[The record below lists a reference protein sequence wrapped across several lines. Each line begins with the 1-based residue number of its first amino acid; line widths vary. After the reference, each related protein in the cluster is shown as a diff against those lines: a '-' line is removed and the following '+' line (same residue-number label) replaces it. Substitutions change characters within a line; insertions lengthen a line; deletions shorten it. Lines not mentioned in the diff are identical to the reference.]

1 MTSPALPDVLVVGA
15 GGSGAPLAARLA
27 DRGLSV
33 VVLEAGPAPAPR
45 ETRDAARLAA
55 AMPGHPLAFS
65 YPGELTRGRP
75 HTVTRGRVSGGST
88 AINGAYFRRPRAH
101 DLDRWAAESGD
112 ERWSAANT
120 AAIWPR
126 IENDREFGG
135 TAGHGSHGPM
145 PVSRADLTHPVSAA
159 LVAAGLTAGLPLELD
174 KNSSPDASPGVGATP
189 TNTRDGERW
198 STARAYLDCEVDP
211 EGAPARLDVR
221 GGHQVVSVML
231 EHGRAVGVRALVS
244 GRVESFRAGL
254 VVLSAGAIATPHL
267 LLMSGIG
274 PAATLRDRG
283 LDVVHD
289 SPAVGARLG
298 DHPNLDLRFTVP
310 ESVHRHRVEI
320 PLGVALH
327 ASSGLGAEVAAGDI
341 EVLSFVRPL
350 LRMLGSDPHDE
361 HLSLLVS
368 TLRHDARG
376 HLALDPL
383 DISAPPHVR
392 FHYAETEADRAL
404 LRTAARFAGAL
415 LTSDAMRELGALPE
429 QANLTVLDD
438 RELDA
443 WVLAHLSTALH
454 TCGTTAMGSDPTT
467 SVVDGRGAVHG
478 VRGLHVADVG
488 MLPSTPT
495 GGPAASAVLIG
506 EVIADALTT

>member
-1 MTSPALPDVLVVGA
+1 MTPALPDVLVVGA

-27 DRGLSV
+27 ERGLSV
-33 VVLEAGPAPAPR
+33 LVLEAGPVPAPR
-45 ETRDAARLAA
+45 ETRDASRLAA

-65 YPGELTRGRP
+65 YPSELTSGRP

-112 ERWSAANT
+112 ERWSASST

-135 TAGHGSHGPM
+135 TAGHGSQGPM
-145 PVSRADLTHPVSAA
+145 PVSRADLSHPVSAA
-159 LVAAGLTAGLPLELD
+159 LVSAGLAAGLPLEPD
-174 KNSSPDASPGVGATP
+174 KNSSPDANPGVGATP
-189 TNTRDGERW
+189 TNTHDGERW
-198 STARAYLDCEVDP
+198 STARAYLDRAVDTH
-211 EGAPARLDVR
+211 GAPARLDVR
-221 GGHQVVSVML
+221 GGHHVVSVML
-231 EHGRAVGVRALVS
+231 EHGRAVGVRALVT
-244 GRVESFRAGL
+244 GRIESFRAGL

-267 LLMSGIG
+267 LLISGIG
-274 PAATLRDRG
+274 PAAMLRDRD
-283 LDVVHD
+283 LPVVHD
-289 SPAVGARLG
+289 SPAVGARLS

-310 ESVHRHRVEI
+310 ASIHRHRVEI

-327 ASSGLGAEVAAGDI
+327 ASTGLGAEVVAGDI
-341 EVLSFVRPL
+341 EVLSFLRPL
-350 LRMLGSDPHDE
+350 SGMLGTDPLDN

-376 HLALDPL
+376 HLALDPV
-383 DISAPPHVR
+383 DVSAPPHVR
-392 FHYAETEADRAL
+392 FHYAETEIDRAL
-404 LRTAARFAGAL
+404 LRSAARFASAL
-415 LTSDAMRELGALPE
+415 LTSDPMRELGARSE
-429 QANLTVLDD
+429 HANLTALDD

-478 VRGLHVADVG
+478 ARSLHVADVG

-506 EVIADALTT
+506 EVIAEALAS